1 MKIKPFGEAALLV
14 EWEATIAPEIH
25 QQVVDLQAQITSQ
38 LANGITFIIPAYCS
52 LLVGFDPAIWERQ
65 LLTAQLRHL
74 AEVASDRIAKPT
86 RKLHIPV
93 CYEQAPD
100 REEVMALT
108 GLDWSTFV
116 EMHSRKT
123 YRVYMLGFLPGFAY
137 MGSLAPA
144 LNCPRKREPRAAVPA
159 QSVAITGLQTGIYP
173 MAAPGGWQLVG
184 RCPIPIFSAD
194 DFLFQAGDA
203 VQFYPVNEQEFKDIE
218 QKIEGQTFNWEAIYG

>member
-25 QQVVDLQAQITSQ
+25 QQVIDLQVQIASQ
-38 LANGITFIIPAYCS
+38 LDKGITFMTPAYCS

-65 LLTAQLRHL
+65 LLIAQLHTL
-74 AEVASDRIAKPT
+74 AEVSADRTVKPT

-93 CYEQAPD
+93 CYEQSPD
-100 REEVMALT
+100 RKEVMALT

-116 EMHSRKT
+116 KMHSGKK

-144 LNCPRKREPRAAVPA
+144 LNCPRKREPRKVVPA

-184 RCPIPIFSAD
+184 RCPIPIFSANS
-194 DFLFQAGDA
+194 FLFQVGDL
-203 VQFYPVNEQEFKDIE
+203 VQFYPVNEEDFTVIAQEVDNQI
-218 QKIEGQTFNWEAIYG
+218 FNWESIYD